1 MVVGRWIEPDW
12 PAPARVRAVSTTR
25 QRGHGG
31 GPFATFNLSDYVG
44 DSTAAVNLNRALLR
58 AQLSLPS
65 EPHWLRQVHGT
76 RVLRLDA
83 PPLEGVQPPEA
94 DASVTA
100 IPGVVCVVQTADCL
114 PVLLCDRD
122 GTYVAAVH
130 AGWRGLVAGVIEAAV
145 TEMKTPGTRLMAW
158 LGPAIGPDA
167 FEVGD
172 DVRDAFTRDDA
183 GAASAFRSRG
193 EGKWVADLYQLA
205 RLRLQR
211 LGIEHVSGGTWCT
224 YTDAQRFYSYRRDG
238 VTGRMAT
245 LIWIA

>member
-1 MVVGRWIEPDW
+1 
-12 PAPARVRAVSTTR
+12 
-25 QRGHGG
+25 
-31 GPFATFNLSDYVG
+31 
-44 DSTAAVNLNRALLR
+44 
-58 AQLSLPS
+58 
-65 EPHWLRQVHGT
+65 
-76 RVLRLDA
+76 
-83 PPLEGVQPPEA
+83 
-94 DASVTA
+94 
-100 IPGVVCVVQTADCL
+100 
-114 PVLLCDRD
+114 
-122 GTYVAAVH
+122 VH